1 MNNWLKLHIP
11 VLMLSFGYPP
21 SAFILLPLFMAVDAL
36 LLARFIF
43 SKPI

>member
-1 MNNWLKLHIP
+1 MDTWFKLHIP

-21 SAFILLPLFMAVDAL
+21 SAFILLPLFMAGDAL
-36 LLARFIF
+36 IIARLIF